1 VSALFDIDKL
11 RHALE
16 VGDGA
21 GVRVAVL
28 DSGVDDT
35 LPDFQDSL
43 TSYEI
48 QMAGGNMECVETA
61 GTDEL
66 GHGTACA
73 WIIRSIAPKAELHS
87 IKILGGEARG
97 TSAELAQ
104 GMSWAID
111 NGMNVV
117 NISAGVRG
125 PRSKDLLSAEADRA
139 LFEGVTFVAAAH
151 NHGLA
156 AYPANLS
163 SVLTVTYDNF
173 KNTRDFRYR
182 TKEQV
187 ELEAHGIYVETPK
200 PGGGTRSY
208 TGTSFACPHVTGFVA
223 QLLSVYPDI
232 QPFEVRSLLYHL
244 GRQASNEAT

>member
-1 VSALFDIDKL
+1 MSELFDLDKL
-11 RHALE
+11 RNALV
-16 VGDGA
+16 VGKGA
-21 GVRVAVL
+21 GVRVAIL
-28 DSGVDDT
+28 DSGVDAE
-35 LPDFQDSL
+35 LPEFRDGL

-48 QMAGGNMECVETA
+48 ESTNGRLECVETK
-61 GTDEL
+61 GVDEL

-73 WIIRSIAPKAELHS
+73 WIIRSIAPEAELHS
-87 IKILGGEARG
+87 IKILGGQARG

-104 GMSWAID
+104 GLSWAID

-125 PRSKDLLSAEADRA
+125 PRSREILSTEADRA
-139 LFEGVTFVAAAH
+139 LYEGVTVVAAAH

-173 KNTRDFRYR
+173 KDASNFRYR
-182 TKEQV
+182 VKEQV
-187 ELEAHGIYVETPK
+187 ELEAHGVYVETPK

-208 TGTSFACPHVTGFVA
+208 TGTSFACPHMSGFVA
-223 QLLSVYPDI
+223 QLLSVYPDL
-232 QPFEVRSLLYHL
+232 QPFEVRSLLYRL
-244 GRQASNEAT
+244 GREQGAG

>member
-1 VSALFDIDKL
+1 VHELFDIDKL
-11 RHALE
+11 RHALQ
-16 VGDGA
+16 VGDGE

-28 DSGVDDT
+28 DSGVDEE
-35 LPDFQDSL
+35 LEDFRGGV

-48 QMAGGNMECVETA
+48 QMSGGMMGCVETK
-61 GTDEL
+61 GVDEL

-73 WIIRSIAPKAELHS
+73 WIIRSIAPRAELHS

-104 GMSWAID
+104 GMRWAID
-111 NGMNVV
+111 NGMHVV

-125 PRSKDLLSAEADRA
+125 PRSKDLLMAEADRA
-139 LFEGVTFVAAAH
+139 LYHGVTFVAAAH
-151 NHGLA
+151 NHGLT

-173 KNTRDFRYR
+173 KNTREFRYR
-182 TKEQV
+182 TGEQV

-223 QLLSVYPDI
+223 QLLSVYPNL

-244 GRQASNEAT
+244 GRQSTTDGS

>member
-1 VSALFDIDKL
+1 MSTLFDLEKL
-11 RHALE
+11 RDALDI
-16 VGDGA
+16 GDGA
-21 GVRVAVL
+21 GVRVAIL
-28 DSGVDDT
+28 DSGVDGELDEFR
-35 LPDFQDSL
+35 DGV

-48 QMAGGNMECVETA
+48 ETAGGRLECVETK
-61 GTDEL
+61 GVDEL

-87 IKILGGEARG
+87 VKILGGKARG

-104 GMSWAID
+104 GMRWAID
-111 NGMNVV
+111 SGMDVI

-125 PRSKDLLSAEADRA
+125 ARSKEILSAEADRA
-139 LFEGVTFVAAAH
+139 LHEGVTVVAAAH

-173 KNTRDFRYR
+173 KNARDFRYR
-182 TKEQV
+182 VKEQV
-187 ELEAHGIYVETPK
+187 ELEAHGVYVETPK

-208 TGTSFACPHVTGFVA
+208 TGTSFACPHMSGFAA
-223 QLLSVYPDI
+223 QLLSVHPDL
-232 QPFEVRSLLYHL
+232 QPFEVRSVLFHL
-244 GRQASNEAT
+244 GRAAE

>member
-1 VSALFDIDKL
+1 MSDLFDIEKVRAAL
-11 RHALE
+11 RD
-16 VGDGA
+16 GDGD
-21 GVRVAVL
+21 GVRIAIL
-28 DSGVDDT
+28 DSGVDEE
-35 LPDFQDSL
+35 LKDFQSGL

-48 QMAGGNMECVETA
+48 AMSGGRQNCVETK
-61 GTDEL
+61 GVDEL

-97 TSAELAQ
+97 TSAELALAL
-104 GMSWAID
+104 GWAID
-111 NGMNVV
+111 NKMDVV

-125 PRSKDLLSAEADRA
+125 PRSKDVLSAEADRA
-139 LFEGVTFVAAAH
+139 LFEGVTVVAAAH

-173 KNTRDFRYR
+173 EDTRMFRYL
-182 TKEQV
+182 TKQAV
-187 ELEAHGIYVETPK
+187 ELEAHGVYVETPK

-208 TGTSFACPHVTGFVA
+208 TGTSFACPHVSGFVA
-223 QLLSVYPDI
+223 QLLSVFPKL
-232 QPFEVRSLLYHL
+232 QPFEVRALLYNI
-244 GRQASNEAT
+244 GCPGVNEQN

>member
-1 VSALFDIDKL
+1 MSELFDLDKL
-11 RHALE
+11 QHALE
-16 VGDGA
+16 TGDGA

-28 DSGVDDT
+28 DSGVDSELD
-35 LPDFQDSL
+35 DFKEGL

-48 QMAGGNMECVETA
+48 QMTGGAMDCVETK
-61 GTDEL
+61 GVDEL

-73 WIIRSIAPKAELHS
+73 WIIRSLAPKAELHS

-104 GMSWAID
+104 GIKWSID
-111 NGMNVV
+111 NGMDVV

-125 PRSKDLLSAEADRA
+125 PRSKDVLSAEADRA
-139 LFEGVTFVAAAH
+139 LYEGVTIVAAAH

-173 KNTRDFRYR
+173 KDTRQFRYR

-223 QLLSVYPDI
+223 QLLSVYPDL
-232 QPFEVRSLLYHL
+232 QPFEIRALLYHL
-244 GRQASNEAT
+244 GRQRADDAA

>member
-1 VSALFDIDKL
+1 MTELFDIEKV
-11 RHALE
+11 RNALA

-21 GVRVAVL
+21 GVRVAIL
-28 DSGVDDT
+28 DSGVDEELDEFK
-35 LPDFQDSL
+35 DGL

-48 QMAGGNMECVETA
+48 EMSGGKSECVETK
-61 GTDEL
+61 GVDEL

-73 WIIRSIAPKAELHS
+73 WIIRSLAPKAELHS

-97 TSAELAQ
+97 TSAELAL
-104 GMSWAID
+104 GLRWAID
-111 NGMNVV
+111 NGMDVV

-125 PRSKDLLSAEADRA
+125 PRSKDVLSAEADRA
-139 LFEGVTFVAAAH
+139 LFEGVTVVAAAH

-173 KNTRDFRYR
+173 KDTRRFRYH
-182 TKEQV
+182 TKQAV
-187 ELEAHGIYVETPK
+187 ELEAHGVYVETPK

-208 TGTSFACPHVTGFVA
+208 TGTSFACPHVSGFVA
-223 QLLSVYPDI
+223 QLLSVFPDL
-232 QPFEVRSLLYHL
+232 QPFEVRTLLYQI
-244 GRQASNEAT
+244 GCASVDSAA